1 MSGRRKSAIKREKR
15 HKRGRYQNLS
25 ESSLMPL
32 RLLKRLIILR
42 YPNTTSWFTHFKI
55 VERRASTID
64 CLT

>member
-1 MSGRRKSAIKREKR
+1 MSGERKSAIKREKR

-32 RLLKRLIILR
+32 RPLEMLIILR

>member
-1 MSGRRKSAIKREKR
+1 MSGERKSATKRQKR

-32 RLLKRLIILR
+32 RPLKSLIILR

-55 VERRASTID
+55 VERKASTID

>member
-1 MSGRRKSAIKREKR
+1 MSGERKSATKRQKR

-32 RLLKRLIILR
+32 RPLKSLIILR

>member
-1 MSGRRKSAIKREKR
+1 MSGERKSAIKREKR

-32 RLLKRLIILR
+32 RPLETLTILR

>member
-1 MSGRRKSAIKREKR
+1 MSGERKSAIKREKR

-32 RLLKRLIILR
+32 RSLKSLIILR

-55 VERRASTID
+55 VERKASTID

>member
-1 MSGRRKSAIKREKR
+1 MSGERNGAIKRQKR
-15 HKRGRYQNLS
+15 HKRDRYQNLS

-32 RLLKRLIILR
+32 RPLKSLTILR

-55 VERRASTID
+55 VERKASTID